1 MSRSA
6 RVIVGVGESPRS
18 LPALRLALELARD
31 DGALLV
37 AVHAWTPP
45 GGDLAERR
53 APCGELRRMWKQ
65 EAGARL
71 AGALEAAWGT
81 GSPLGVTVRMLVHRG
96 DPGRVLVQTAFA
108 PADLL
113 VVGTGRRGLMGRV
126 TGGRV
131 TRRCLASAVCPVI
144 AVPSPTLARGAGHG
158 LAFRHRPLT
167 MDDALREW
175 GHPAA

>member
-1 MSRSA
+1 MARA
-6 RVIVGVGESPRS
+6 GRVIVGVGQSPRS

-53 APCGELRRMWKQ
+53 APCAELRRVWKA
-65 EAGARL
+65 EAGALL
-71 AGALEAAWGT
+71 ADALDAAWGT
-81 GSPLGVTVRMLVHRG
+81 QSPAGVTVRTLVQRG
-96 DPGRVLVQTAFA
+96 DPGRVLAQVAFS
-108 PADLL
+108 PDDLL
-113 VVGTGRRGLMGRV
+113 VVGTGRRGLVGRL

-131 TRRCLASAVCPVI
+131 TRRCLASAVCPVM
-144 AVPSPTLARGAGHG
+144 AVPPPTLARGAGHG
-158 LAFRHRPLT
+158 LARHRQVS
-167 MDDALREW
+167 MDDVLREW